1 MPAFR
6 PRRRTGR
13 VLLALGVVVSASPL
27 LSGASAGADP
37 TATGSL
43 SGVISQGARPEC
55 STAKYQPTDGYRC
68 PPAAMAAAVLATGKV
83 LFWDGLEGM
92 NKVDLSVVSEFGD
105 VAQNDQS
112 RVATFSGGSA
122 SFSTPGNQSAD
133 GNGTLAEPPNPLL
146 PPNPVTPSGAG
157 IVDSPGNDYD
167 LFCSPLVQ
175 LADGTI
181 LAAGGTK
188 YYLEP
193 GVTDPTTGK
202 SYGVSE
208 LQGLKATRIFDP
220 ATNSWRNIKGGDL
233 NFGRWYPTM
242 VTLPNGHVFIASGVT
257 KLIKPLYTDGRSPF
271 DSGRNVVETETYD
284 PHAQKWT
291 LNKSALPGTD
301 PTLADASQQSL
312 PLFARL
318 HLLPDGHVYYDAAG
332 QTFNPAGEGYDE
344 AGWVNAKVYDPAT
357 QAWRNLTADTATG
370 LPLVDNAPVGFR
382 GSGFDVTLP
391 LRPAADGSYPTMQV
405 FNGGGVVGPTP
416 GNYLGDTSTTINTID
431 TAHGDAL
438 SSANGPTLLNRRWYG
453 SAVALPDGEVF
464 VTNGADRDEVD
475 VPGSGTPVLQTELI
489 DPTAGTSTAGPSLDS
504 AHGRTYH
511 NTAILLPDGRVLIGG
526 HAPIATGYGFQDDTG
541 HDVLGLSS
549 AESDST
555 FQIYSP
561 PYLSYGPRP
570 RIDDVNSWTP
580 NNSALK
586 IESDDA
592 RSIGKVV
599 LVRNP
604 AMTHLT
610 DGDQRTVELR
620 ITGRDDDEVTAA
632 VPNGNVVPPGPYMLF
647 VERPVTVNGA
657 HKWIPS
663 VSRQVFVGATAPS
676 YSGSFAPT
684 STSRVRTPSSNA
696 APRPVAATAP
706 RAAAASPT
714 MKLHARPVAV
724 RRPYDDWRALWI
736 GVAAVLIGLRARWS
750 VARRVRR
757 AGPVRG

>member
-1 MPAFR
+1 MPAL
-6 PRRRTGR
+6 RTSR
-13 VLLALGVVVSASPL
+13 FLVVLGMIAIAAP
-27 LSGASAGADP
+27 AGADP
-37 TATGSL
+37 TPTGSL
-43 SGVISQGARPEC
+43 SPVIGQGARAQC

-68 PPAAMAAAVLATGKV
+68 PPAAMAAAVLANGKV

-92 NKVDLSVVSEFGD
+92 NDVNMSVVAEFGD

-112 RVATFSGGSA
+112 RVATFSGNSA
-122 SFSTPGNQSAD
+122 SFATPGNQSAD
-133 GNGTLAEPPNPLL
+133 GNGTIAEPPNPLI
-146 PPNPVTPSGAG
+146 PGGAG

-175 LADGTI
+175 LADGTV

-208 LQGLKATRIFDP
+208 LQGLKATRIFSP
-220 ATNSWRNIKGGDL
+220 ATNSWHNIKGADL

-291 LNKSALPGTD
+291 LNKSALPGAD
-301 PTLADASQQSL
+301 PTLGDASQQSL

-318 HLLPDGHVYYDAAG
+318 HLLPDGNVYYDAAG

-344 AGWVNAKVYDPAT
+344 AGWVNAKAYDPAT
-357 QAWRNLTADTATG
+357 QAWRNLTANTATG
-370 LPLVDNAPVGFR
+370 LPLVDNLPVGFR
-382 GSGFDVTLP
+382 GSGFDVVLP
-391 LRPAADGSYPTMQV
+391 LRPAANGSYPTMQV
-405 FNGGGVVGPTP
+405 LNGGGVVGPTP

-438 SSANGPTLLNRRWYG
+438 TSANGPTLLNRRWYG
-453 SAVALPDGEVF
+453 SAVVLPDGEVF

-475 VPGSGTPVLQTELI
+475 LPGSGTPVLQTELV
-489 DPTAGTSTAGPSLDS
+489 DPVAGTSTAGPSLD
-504 AHGRTYH
+504 AGHGRTYH

-526 HAPIATGYGFQDDTG
+526 HAPIATAYGFQDDTG
-541 HDVLGLSS
+541 HDALGLSS

-570 RIDDVNSWTP
+570 RIDDVQSWTP
-580 NNSALK
+580 NNSRLS
-586 IESDDA
+586 IESDGA

-620 ITGRDDDEVTAA
+620 ITGRDDDEVDVA
-632 VPNGNVVPPGPYMLF
+632 VPGASVVPPGPYMLF

-657 HKWIPS
+657 QKWIPS
-663 VSRQVFVGATAPS
+663 VSRQVFVGPSAPS
-676 YSGSFAPT
+676 ISSVSSVTVQPVHAAHAGRSAH
-684 STSRVRTPSSNA
+684 PSKQ
-696 APRPVAATAP
+696 RPGRHGG
-706 RAAAASPT
+706 RAIA
-714 MKLHARPVAV
+714 
-724 RRPYDDWRALWI
+724 I
-736 GVAAVLIGLRARWS
+736 
-750 VARRVRR
+750 
-757 AGPVRG
+757 RG